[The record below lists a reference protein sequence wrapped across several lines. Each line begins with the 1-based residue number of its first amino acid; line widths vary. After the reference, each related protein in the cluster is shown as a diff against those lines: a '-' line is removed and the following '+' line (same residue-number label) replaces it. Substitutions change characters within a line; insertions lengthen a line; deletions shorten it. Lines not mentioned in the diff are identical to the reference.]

1 MKKNVSKYE
10 VTKDIREQ
18 LITMNDYW
26 GKQAMVCLP
35 WKHSWIVIMKEKLET
50 EFCFGYSCIGQGGDY
65 ESASNSR
72 NVAKSDEDYFR
83 EENMQKAYGLL
94 DGLSRG
100 KLAVFRMRGGMY
112 GIREYEQDEEE
123 VREMYNGK
131 LDIFL
136 YQMEDSFVEEVAGMI
151 QAFAE
156 KQSNRI
162 DAYLKRYGLS
172 KIKTWTYCSD
182 D

>member
-1 MKKNVSKYE
+1 
-10 VTKDIREQ
+10 
-18 LITMNDYW
+18 
-26 GKQAMVCLP
+26 
-35 WKHSWIVIMKEKLET
+35 
-50 EFCFGYSCIGQGGDY
+50 
-65 ESASNSR
+65 
-72 NVAKSDEDYFR
+72 
-83 EENMQKAYGLL
+83 MQKAYGLL